1 MMNSYKKLRASSS
14 SAYASTGSDPRLMQ
28 RGRSTGVAAALSSA
42 FFLGLC
48 PVFGKLAI
56 NAGFSPLAVVAFR
69 TVFAAGMVLF
79 IVLAFYRSFLYI
91 FPVGLLG
98 CILAGVINGLGSILY
113 YMALDRLTASLG
125 QILYSLYPFF
135 VAIWLLLDEQRFSR
149 LTLFRIGLATVA
161 VLLLTYL
168 PMHRADPIGVVMML
182 GAAALYA
189 LHLPINQRVLY
200 EVPAPTVTFYTLL
213 AMSAVV
219 IPAYLFFDHQI
230 PGASMNWWPL
240 MGLSLMTALSRL
252 ALFLG
257 IKRIGGMQT
266 ALLGLAELLIT
277 IVFSHLWLNDE
288 LLWTQ
293 WVGVVILVAS
303 LLLVQFEKPQP
314 GPHSGKA
321 GWLSWIRPPDIPGN
335 IPWGPHE

>member
-1 MMNSYKKLRASSS
+1 MQKGHA
-14 SAYASTGSDPRLMQ
+14 TGIVS
-28 RGRSTGVAAALSSA
+28 ALSSA
-42 FFLGLC
+42 VFLGLC

-56 NAGFSPLAVVAFR
+56 NAGFSALAVVALR
-69 TVFAAGMVLF
+69 TTFAAGLVLL
-79 IVLAFYRSFLYI
+79 IVLSSYRSFLYI

-98 CILAGVINGLGSILY
+98 CILAGLINGLGSILY
-113 YMALDRLTASLG
+113 YLALGRLTASMA

-135 VAIWLLLDEQRFSR
+135 VAIWLLFDEQSVSR
-149 LTLFRIGLATVA
+149 LTMFRIALATVA
-161 VLLLTYL
+161 VVFLTYL
-168 PMHRADPIGVVMML
+168 PVHRADPVGVVMML

-200 EVPAPTVTFYTLL
+200 EVPAPTVTLYTLL

-219 IPAYLFFDHQI
+219 VPAYLLFDRQI
-230 PGASMNWWPL
+230 PSANLNWWPL
-240 MGLSLMTALSRL
+240 IGLSLMTSLSRF

-277 IVFSHLWLNDE
+277 ILFSYVWLHDHLIWSQWLGAIV
-288 LLWTQ
+288 LC
-293 WVGVVILVAS
+293 AS
-303 LLLVQFEKPQP
+303 LLLVKFEKPHP
-314 GPHSGKA
+314 EHRSTKN
-321 GWLSWIRPPDIPGN
+321 GWFSWIRPPDLPRN

>member
-1 MMNSYKKLRASSS
+1 MMNSYRKSRVSSS
-14 SAYASTGSDPRLMQ
+14 SAHAASAPDQVLMQ
-28 RGRSTGVAAALSSA
+28 RGHGTGIFAALSSA
-42 FFLGLC
+42 VFLGLC

-56 NAGFSPLAVVAFR
+56 NAGFSPLAVVALR
-69 TVFAAGMVLF
+69 TVLATLIVLF
-79 IVLAFYRSFLYI
+79 IVLAFYRSFLYV

-98 CILAGVINGLGSILY
+98 CLLAGLINGLGSILY

-135 VAIWLLLDEQRFSR
+135 VAVWLLLDEQRFTR
-149 LTLFRIGLATVA
+149 LTLFRIALATIA
-161 VLLLTYL
+161 VLFLTYL

-182 GAAALYA
+182 GAAAMYA

-200 EVPAPTVTFYTLL
+200 EVPAPTVTLYTLL

-219 IPAYLFFDHQI
+219 VPAYLLFDHQI
-230 PGASMNWWPL
+230 PGASLNWWPL

-266 ALLGLAELLIT
+266 ALLGLAELVIT
-277 IVFSHLWLNDE
+277 IIFSHAWLNDQ

-293 WVGVVILVAS
+293 WLGLGILGLS
-303 LLLVQFEKPQP
+303 LLLVGFERQRPAP
-314 GPHSGKA
+314 YTGKA
-321 GWLSWIRPPDIPGN
+321 GWLSWIRPPDLPGN